1 MQERESK
8 KDTFGARLRAE
19 RERLGCTQDEFGA
32 AGGVTRLTQSK
43 YEKGNSSPDMNYLIA
58 IEAMGADF
66 NYLLTGE
73 KGSYKSAEDVW
84 NEQANLAS
92 AVVEELEKAISVKGV
107 VLSPEKKARLVAAIY
122 RNSHFNSPVNKR
134 LVADLLD
141 LASE

>member
-1 MQERESK
+1 MQSK
-8 KDTFGARLRAE
+8 SSSKDTFGARLKFE
-19 RERLGCTQDEFGA
+19 RERLGYTQDEFGSG
-32 AGGVTRLTQSK
+32 GGVTRLTQSK
-43 YEKGNSSPDMNYLIA
+43 YEKGDSSPDMNYLMA

-73 KGSYKSAEDVW
+73 KSSYKSAEDVW

-92 AVVEELEKAISVKGV
+92 AVVEELEKAINAKGV
-107 VLSPEKKARLVAAIY
+107 VLTPEKKARLVAAIY

-134 LVADLLD
+134 LVSDLLD